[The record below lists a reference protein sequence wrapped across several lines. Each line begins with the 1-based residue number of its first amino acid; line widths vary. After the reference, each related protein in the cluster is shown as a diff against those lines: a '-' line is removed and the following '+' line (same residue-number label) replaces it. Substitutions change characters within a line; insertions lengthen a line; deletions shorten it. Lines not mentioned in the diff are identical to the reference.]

1 MLHINGLTFRMG
13 ERLLFDDATVAIPPG
28 HKVGLVGRNGSGKT
42 TLFRMIHG
50 ELTLDD
56 GSVSAPKNATI
67 GGVAQEAPGDNK
79 SLLDTVL
86 AADTERLEL
95 LAEAE
100 TATDPERISDIQLR
114 LVDIKAHG
122 APSRAAIILH
132 GLGFDHE
139 AQLRACSE
147 FSGGWRMR
155 VALAAALFAEPDI
168 LLLDE
173 PTNYLDLEGTI
184 WLESYLQ
191 KYPYTVV
198 IISHD
203 RELLNKCV
211 TEIVHLDNAKLTLY
225 QGGYD
230 QFERTLRERQAL
242 QLKLKKKQ
250 DDVRRHMETF
260 INRFRAQANKARQAQ
275 SRLKA
280 LARMKPIA
288 ALIEGRVAAFKF
300 PTPERVMASPLIRVE
315 HVDVGYEIGKPVLSG
330 LNLRI
335 DHDDRIGLLG
345 ANGNG
350 KSTLA
355 KLLMGKLAPL
365 SGDVLKSKKL
375 ISGYFAQH
383 QLDELRPQQTPYD
396 HLREFMPD
404 ASEASVR
411 ARLGA
416 YGFGINLQNSKA
428 ENLSGGE
435 KARLLFAITGF
446 FSPHLMIFDEPT
458 NHLDVDSREALIHAL
473 NDYGGALILISHDQ
487 HLIESCVDRLW
498 LVNHGTVKSY
508 DGDLEDYRTL
518 IIQQSSAKKKR
529 ARPED
534 NRGDGDDAAPQPKFK
549 DKAERRKERARLRE
563 QLNPLKKQVTAAES
577 QITKLTTEIEALD
590 KKLGDPTLYDNDPK
604 KAEDLS
610 KARSLLVKDKEQ
622 KEEDWLALSQSY
634 EEAREKVAQI

>member
-13 ERLLFDDATVAIPPG
+13 ERLLFDEASVAIPPG

-42 TLFRMIHG
+42 TLFRMIQG
-50 ELTLDD
+50 ELASDD
-56 GSVSAPKNATI
+56 GSVSAPKNASI
-67 GGVAQEAPGDNK
+67 GGVAQEAPGDDT

-86 AADTERLEL
+86 AADKERINL

-100 TATDPERISDIQLR
+100 IATDPERISDIQLR
-114 LVDIKAHG
+114 LVDINAHG
-122 APSRAAIILH
+122 APSRAATILH
-132 GLGFDHE
+132 GLGFDHA

-184 WLESYLQ
+184 WLELYLQ
-191 KYPYTVV
+191 RYPYTVV

-211 TEIVHLDNAKLTLY
+211 TEIVHLDDTKLTLY

-250 DDVRRHMETF
+250 DDVRRHMESF

-288 ALIEGRVAAFKF
+288 AQIEGRVASFNF
-300 PTPERVMASPLIRVE
+300 PTPERLLASPLIRVE
-315 HVDVGYEIGKPVLSG
+315 HAQAGYEVGKPVLSN
-330 LNLRI
+330 LNLRV

-355 KLLMGKLAPL
+355 KLLMGKLRPL
-365 SGDVLKSKKL
+365 TGDVYKSKKL

-383 QLDELRPQQTPYD
+383 QLDELQAQQTPYD

-411 ARLGA
+411 ARLGS
-416 YGFGINLQNSKA
+416 YGFGINLQNSVA

-487 HLIESCVDRLW
+487 HLLEACVDRLW
-498 LVNHGTVKSY
+498 LVDKGTVKPF
-508 DGDLEDYRTL
+508 DGDLEDYRSL
-518 IIQQSSAKKKR
+518 IISDSSVKKKR

-534 NRGDGDDAAPQPKFK
+534 SLDGEAAPLPKIK

-563 QLNPLKKQVTAAES
+563 QLAPLKKQVIKAENDVVK
-577 QITKLTTEIEALD
+577 ITGEIEALD
-590 KKLGDPTLYDNDPK
+590 LRLGDSSLYADDPK

-610 KARSLLVKDKEQ
+610 KSRGLLVKTKEQ
-622 KEEDWLALSQSY
+622 KEEDWLALSQNY